1 MFLALESQAK
11 EHREALTHLSGG
23 ILSCSRGRERGL
35 RKKEE
40 SKLHTRAALTFEGL
54 ITHSHGLVNDLRWT
68 GTIHL
73 APPHQIKV
81 HSWRVA
87 HTGLLSVL
95 PLNKTHEH
103 PTLLSSRWITWPW
116 SCLLH
121 TLARKLSAPSPTIPR
136 TARQPS
142 HRTVP
147 T

>member
-73 APPHQIKV
+73 APPHQINHK
-81 HSWRVA
+81 HHLHGEQ
-87 HTGLLSVL
+87 HTQDCFLCY
-95 PLNKTHEH
+95 H
-103 PTLLSSRWITWPW
+103 
-116 SCLLH
+116 
-121 TLARKLSAPSPTIPR
+121 
-136 TARQPS
+136 
-142 HRTVP
+142 
-147 T
+147 